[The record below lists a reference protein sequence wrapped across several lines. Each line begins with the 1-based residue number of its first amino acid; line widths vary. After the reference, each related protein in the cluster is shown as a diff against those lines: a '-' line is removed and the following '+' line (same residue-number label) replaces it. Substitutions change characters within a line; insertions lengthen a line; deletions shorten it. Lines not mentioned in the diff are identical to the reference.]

1 MAQQR
6 PKSKV
11 RHTGVNGVVGATAL
25 RDQSTEIIEDLI
37 GINLKNLGDA
47 SPEDLAQIGD
57 LHRASQRLT
66 KMLPT
71 LEKYLSEL
79 LEGRLAYEGFL
90 TRVQKSGYNT
100 QKRIDK
106 LVLDLYLAQA
116 GYNSHLTM
124 MQQQQS
130 AGISKLNAN
139 NRAEQ
144 EYIAFDLATYL
155 QQLAI
160 SQAKRQQRRKQE
172 LEFSNGVTEEME
184 DWNLFLRMW
193 DQGNLHALR
202 YGSDAPNPYY
212 ERVGYTPRGT
222 TAMVQYSSP
231 FQRTQSPFDRA
242 GGYAAR
248 QAGRG
253 AKAAGRAAG
262 RAAKKGA
269 SGLGKRIGR
278 FLGFGGNS

>member
-1 MAQQR
+1 M
-6 PKSKV
+6 
-11 RHTGVNGVVGATAL
+11 GATAL

-57 LHRASQRLT
+57 MHRASQRLM

-79 LEGRLAYEGFL
+79 LEGRLAYEAFL

-116 GYNSHLTM
+116 GYNSHVTM
-124 MQQQQS
+124 MQQQQG
-130 AGISKLNAN
+130 AGIAKLNAS

-172 LEFSNGVTEEME
+172 LEFTNGVTETME
-184 DWNLFLRMW
+184 DWNLSQRMW
-193 DQGNLHALR
+193 DQGNIHALR

-212 ERVGYTPRGT
+212 GRVGYTPRGT
-222 TAMVQYSSP
+222 TAMAQYSSP
-231 FQRTQSPFDRA
+231 FQRTQSPFNRA
-242 GGYAAR
+242 GNWAAR

-253 AKAAGRAAG
+253 AKAAGKYAARQAGRAAG
-262 RAAKKGA
+262 RTAKKAKKGA
-269 SGLGKRIGR
+269 TGFGKRIGR